1 MYSNKKRKKINCEK
15 NIRKWYSKAQTKRKE
30 TRMEPEPLNRLGH
43 QEHKNKKTQKYE
55 RITDLQYLHH
65 GTQTTYQARCTNNS
79 LLQKP
84 R

>member
-1 MYSNKKRKKINCEK
+1 
-15 NIRKWYSKAQTKRKE
+15 
-30 TRMEPEPLNRLGH
+30 MEPEPLNRLGH
-43 QEHKNKKTQKYE
+43 QEHKNIKTQKYE